1 MNQINNNVSTY
12 NRAVD
17 RLNQTA
23 LRVSQRESARIEKER
38 SASVKRRGFNMRGN
52 TLDMGKSLR
61 ASSI

>member
-52 TLDMGKSLR
+52 TLDIGKSLR